1 MSESL
6 ADIARKL
13 NVAPSTISR
22 ALSNPDKVA
31 AKTRERIL
39 SYIEQVGYRPNQ
51 QARNLRMQRSNTLG
65 IVVNDL
71 GDGIISNAANIMQ
84 DVASQ
89 RGYFP
94 VLLLCDESRTKE
106 RASIERLL
114 MSNVCG
120 LVIIPSSATAELLP
134 KLNNI
139 PVVELD
145 RSTDT
150 NFNDEFRMDDK
161 AAMQMASRY
170 LIEQGCKHIAVI
182 IGNVNRISSFK
193 MRNLALSQCDPRA
206 HYTSFCVK
214 AVKAA
219 DMKISARYLTACLLS
234 TLGPNAQPLP
244 HESSLHQHP
253 DVKESEPTMASN
265 DEQDLASAGGMEHE
279 TYPNFASPLPPL
291 SFEHLQELLLPEF
304 SHMEYFANTN
314 TSASAANAPSLPP
327 IDGII
332 AANNSLA
339 AGIVQGFNDQGVAIN
354 KDIKLFVFDN
364 PDWLAV
370 LPYRIATISHPL
382 DKAAS
387 LAINRLIDR
396 IEKKYTELPEARL
409 LRPRLIPV

>member
-31 AKTRERIL
+31 EKTRERIL
-39 SYIEQVGYRPNQ
+39 NYIEKVGYRPNQ

-106 RASIERLL
+106 RASIESLL

-150 NFNDEFRMDDK
+150 NLNDEFRMDDK

-170 LIEQGCKHIAVI
+170 LIEQGCKHIAVLV
-182 IGNVNRISSFK
+182 GNVNRISSFK
-193 MRNLALSQCDPRA
+193 MRTLALSQCDPRA
-206 HYTSFCVK
+206 HYRSFCIK
-214 AVKAA
+214 AVKAP
-219 DMKISARYLTACLLS
+219 DMKSSARYLTACLLS
-234 TLGPNAQPLP
+234 TLGPNAQALP
-244 HESSLHQHP
+244 MTAPVVPVPEDEGANEQSSENVHSL
-253 DVKESEPTMASN
+253 E
-265 DEQDLASAGGMEHE
+265 GGL
-279 TYPNFASPLPPL
+279 SGPLPPL
-291 SFEHLQELLLPEF
+291 GFNQLQELVLPEF
-304 SHMEYFANTN
+304 SDLDYFTD
-314 TSASAANAPSLPP
+314 PDKYQDLPP

-339 AGIVQGFNDQGVAIN
+339 AGIVQGCNDLGVAIN

-382 DKAAS
+382 DKAAT

-409 LRPRLIPV
+409 LRPRLIPI